1 MKHLKT
7 FESFSQSL
15 DEGFLDDF
23 IDSTKKIYHNLT
35 TPEVKPQVKKKLI
48 DFVKKLDT
56 NKFKFMQVDGKE
68 KTKKEFSVDGFLKM
82 AEDIDN
88 YNGKVITKGDVVYYR
103 PASFK
108 GNDGGFSKSGNL
120 AS

>member
-7 FESFSQSL
+7 FESFNQSV
-15 DEGFLDDF
+15 DEGFFDDMVNKVKN
-23 IDSTKKIYHNLT
+23 ITK
-35 TPEVKPQVKKKLI
+35 PDVKPSVKKNLI

-56 NKFKFMQVDGKE
+56 NRFKFMQVMSKE
-68 KTKKEFSVDGFLKM
+68 KTKKEFSVDDYLKM

-88 YNGKVITKGDVVYYR
+88 YNGKVITKGDVVYYQ

-108 GNDGGFSKSGNL
+108 GNDGGFGKSGNV

>member
-7 FESFSQSL
+7 FESFSQSV
-15 DEGFLDDF
+15 DEGLMDRLKN
-23 IDSTKKIYHNLT
+23 IGK
-35 TPEVKPQVKKKLI
+35 PELNKTHQKLI
-48 DFVKKLDT
+48 TKSVKEIDT
-56 NKFKFMQVDGKE
+56 NKFKFMQVMGKE
-68 KTKKEFSVDGFLKM
+68 KTKKEFSVDDYLKM

-88 YNGKVITKGDVVYYR
+88 YNGKVITKGDVVYYQ

-108 GNDGGFSKSGNL
+108 GNEGGGGFGSSGNV